1 METFLIR
8 ALQLIMSI
16 SLLVIIHEGGHF
28 LFARL
33 FKVRVEKFCLFFDP
47 WFTLFKFK
55 PKNSET
61 QYGIGWLPL
70 GGYVKIAGMIDE
82 SMDTEQMKQPEKPWE
97 FRSKPAW
104 QRLFIMIG
112 GVLFNFLL
120 ALFIYSMIL
129 FAWGDE
135 YVPVRQVPLGMDFNE
150 TAKAAGFQ
158 DGDVLLSADGVPFER
173 MGTDLLTS
181 IVDAR
186 QVTVLRGGRE
196 ASVYI
201 PEGMMDRLLAD
212 SVRFATFRFPFVID
226 SVLPGHPAAL
236 AGLQPGDSI
245 THLDG
250 RAIAYFDFKQE
261 MMRRSEAKASA
272 NDGITAG
279 ENTSE
284 TTLGSVADTSEGGM
298 TVTGIESMADVAVAS
313 MADVAVASM
322 ADSTAFADPHL
333 IALTYMRNGTTHTVS
348 LATDSLFQIGVLPV
362 METGRLL
369 PVVKK
374 NYSFFASIPAGVTL
388 GVNTLK
394 GYVNQLKYVFSKEGA
409 KQLGGFGTIGSI
421 FPATWDWH
429 QFWYMTAFLSIILA
443 VMNILPIP
451 ALDGGH
457 VLFLIY
463 EIVARRKPGDKF
475 MERAQIVGMSL
486 LFALLIWANLNDII
500 RFLF

>member
-8 ALQLIMSI
+8 ALQLIMSL

-33 FKVRVEKFCLFFDP
+33 FKTRVEKFCLFFDP

-61 QYGIGWLPL
+61 EYGIGWLPL

-82 SMDTEQMKQPEKPWE
+82 SMDTEQMKQPVQPWE
-97 FRSKPAW
+97 FRAKPAW
-104 QRLFIMIG
+104 QRLLIMVG

-129 FAWGDE
+129 FTWGDE
-135 YVPVRQVPLGMDFNE
+135 YVPLQKAPLGMDFNE
-150 TAKAAGFQ
+150 TAKAIGFR
-158 DGDVLLSADGVPFER
+158 DGDILVSADGVPFER
-173 MGTDLLTS
+173 YGGDMLTS
-181 IVDAR
+181 SVDAR
-186 QVTVLRGGRE
+186 QVTVLRDGQE

-201 PEGMMDRLLAD
+201 PEDMMERLLAD
-212 SVRFATFRFPFVID
+212 SVRFASFRYPFVID
-226 SVLPGHPAAL
+226 SIMPGQPAAL

-245 THLDG
+245 TQLDG
-250 RAIAYFDFKQE
+250 RNIAYFDFKVE
-261 MMRRSEAKASA
+261 MQNRQKAADDST
-272 NDGITAG
+272 GRLLTLTYVRAG
-279 ENTSE
+279 
-284 TTLGSVADTSEGGM
+284 VADT
-298 TVTGIESMADVAVAS
+298 VTLT
-313 MADVAVASM
+313 
-322 ADSTAFADPHL
+322 ADSL
-333 IALTYMRNGTTHTVS
+333 Y
-348 LATDSLFQIGVLPV
+348 QIGIAASLQ
-362 METGRLL
+362 TNKLL

-374 NYSFFASIPAGVTL
+374 EYSFFASIPAGVTL

-394 GYVNQLKYVFSKEGA
+394 GYVSQMKYLFSKEGA

-421 FPATWDWH
+421 FPATWDWY

-443 VMNILPIP
+443 FMNILPIP

-463 EIVARRKPGDKF
+463 EIVARRKPSDKF
-475 MERAQIVGMSL
+475 MERAQMVGMFL
-486 LFALLIWANLNDII
+486 LFGLLIWANFNDIL
-500 RFLF
+500 RFFF

>member
-8 ALQLIMSI
+8 ALQLIMSL

-33 FKVRVEKFCLFFDP
+33 FKTRVEKFCLFFDP

-61 QYGIGWLPL
+61 EYGIGWLPL

-82 SMDTEQMKQPEKPWE
+82 SMDTEQMKQPVQPWE
-97 FRSKPAW
+97 FRAKPAW
-104 QRLFIMIG
+104 QRLLIMVG

-129 FAWGDE
+129 FTWGDE
-135 YVPVRQVPLGMDFNE
+135 YVPLQKAPLGMDFNE
-150 TAKAAGFQ
+150 TAKAIGFR
-158 DGDVLLSADGVPFER
+158 DGDILVSADGVPFER
-173 MGTDLLTS
+173 YGGDMLTS

-186 QVTVLRGGRE
+186 QVTVLHDGQE

-201 PEGMMDRLLAD
+201 PEDMMERLLAD
-212 SVRFATFRFPFVID
+212 SVRFASFRYPFVID
-226 SVLPGHPAAL
+226 SIMPGQPAAL

-245 THLDG
+245 TQLDG
-250 RAIAYFDFKQE
+250 RNIAYFDFKEE
-261 MMRRSEAKASA
+261 MQNRQKAA
-272 NDGITAG
+272 DDNTGRLLTLTYVRAG
-279 ENTSE
+279 
-284 TTLGSVADTSEGGM
+284 VADT
-298 TVTGIESMADVAVAS
+298 VTLT
-313 MADVAVASM
+313 
-322 ADSTAFADPHL
+322 ADSL
-333 IALTYMRNGTTHTVS
+333 Y
-348 LATDSLFQIGVLPV
+348 QIGIAASLQ
-362 METGRLL
+362 TNKLL

-374 NYSFFASIPAGVTL
+374 EYSFFASIPAGVTL

-394 GYVNQLKYVFSKEGA
+394 GYVSQMKYLFSKEGA

-421 FPATWDWH
+421 FPATWDWY

-443 VMNILPIP
+443 FMNILPIP

-463 EIVARRKPGDKF
+463 EIVARRKPSDKF
-475 MERAQIVGMSL
+475 MERAQMVGMFL
-486 LFALLIWANLNDII
+486 LFGLLIWANFNDIL
-500 RFLF
+500 RFFF